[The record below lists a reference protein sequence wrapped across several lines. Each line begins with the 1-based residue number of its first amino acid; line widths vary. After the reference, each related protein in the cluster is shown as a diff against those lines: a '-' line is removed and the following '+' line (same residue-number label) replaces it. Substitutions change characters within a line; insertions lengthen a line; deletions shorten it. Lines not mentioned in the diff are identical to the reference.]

1 MKRSLYQQLV
11 DWKSGADRKPLLLQG
26 GRQVGKTYVIREFGR
41 REYADTAYLDFER
54 TPALGSLFD
63 SSLEPRSLIPSLSAA
78 VGIDVNRK

>member
-11 DWKSGADRKPLLLQG
+11 DWKSRADRKPLLLQG
-26 GRQVGKTYVIREFGR
+26 ARQVGKTYLIREFGR

-54 TPALGSLFD
+54 TPVLGSLFD
-63 SSLEPRSLIPSLSAA
+63 SSLDARSLIPSLSAA

>member
-11 DWKSGADRKPLLLQG
+11 DWKSRADRKPLL

-41 REYADTAYLDFER
+41 REYADTAYLNFER

-63 SSLEPRSLIPSLSAA
+63 SSLDPRSLIPSPSAA
-78 VGIDVNRK
+78 VGFDINRK